1 MRQRISLLLAVLIL
15 AGTLSLPTLAAEPGE
30 DNARE
35 TGAQNGG
42 VQQVPADPE
51 ETQDPRPDPEGTV
64 TWANLDSRIL
74 RGA

>member
-35 TGAQNGG
+35 TSRCLL
-42 VQQVPADPE
+42 
-51 ETQDPRPDPEGTV
+51 TRRRPRIPGPT
-64 TWANLDSRIL
+64 R
-74 RGA
+74 RGQ

>member
-35 TGAQNGG
+35 TGAQNG
-42 VQQVPADPE
+42 E
-51 ETQDPRPDPEGTV
+51 SSRSLLTRRRPRIPGPT
-64 TWANLDSRIL
+64 R
-74 RGA
+74 RGQ

>member
-35 TGAQNGG
+35 TGAQDGG
-42 VQQVPADPE
+42 
-51 ETQDPRPDPEGTV
+51 PRIPGPTRRRP
-64 TWANLDSRIL
+64 RIPGPTR
-74 RGA
+74 RGQ

>member
-42 VQQVPADPE
+42 VLL
-51 ETQDPRPDPEGTV
+51 TRRRPRIPGPTRRRP
-64 TWANLDSRIL
+64 RIPGPTR
-74 RGA
+74 RGQ

>member
-42 VQQVPADPE
+42 VQQARCP
-51 ETQDPRPDPEGTV
+51 QNPRPTRRRP
-64 TWANLDSRIL
+64 RIPGPTR
-74 RGA
+74 RGQ

>member
-30 DNARE
+30 DNAWE

-42 VQQVPADPE
+42 VQQAPADPE
-51 ETQDPRPDPEGTV
+51 ETRGIPRP
-64 TWANLDSRIL
+64 RIPGPTR
-74 RGA
+74 RGQ

>member
-35 TGAQNGG
+35 TG
-42 VQQVPADPE
+42 
-51 ETQDPRPDPEGTV
+51 PRMGES
-64 TWANLDSRIL
+64 SRSLLTRRRPRIPGPTR
-74 RGA
+74 RGQ

>member
-35 TGAQNGG
+35 TG
-42 VQQVPADPE
+42 
-51 ETQDPRPDPEGTV
+51 PRMGES
-64 TWANLDSRIL
+64 SRP
-74 RGA
+74 R

>member
-35 TGAQNGG
+35 TGA
-42 VQQVPADPE
+42 
-51 ETQDPRPDPEGTV
+51 
-64 TWANLDSRIL
+64 
-74 RGA
+74 

>member
-42 VQQVPADPE
+42 VQQAPADP
-51 ETQDPRPDPEGTV
+51 
-64 TWANLDSRIL
+64 
-74 RGA
+74 

>member
-42 VQQVPADPE
+42 VQQVPADPRR
-51 ETQDPRPDPEGTV
+51 PRIPGPT
-64 TWANLDSRIL
+64 R
-74 RGA
+74 RGQ